1 MAATA
6 QVSVKIDPKHKEI
19 FEATAEGLGLN
30 ASDVMR
36 VMIKK
41 FIDRGGFPFDV
52 TNDPYSAETMTALRN
67 ADSGIGLHKVKDLD
81 ELRTIMVG
89 TSPNVSP

>member
-6 QVSVKIDPKHKEI
+6 QVSVKIDPKYKKI
-19 FEATAEGLGLN
+19 FEETAESLGLN

-52 TNDPYSAETMTALRN
+52 TNDPYNAETMAALRN
-67 ADSGIGLHKVKDLD
+67 ADSGVGLHRVKDLD
-81 ELRTIMVG
+81 ELRSIMVG
-89 TSPNVSP
+89 

>member
-6 QVSVKIDPKHKEI
+6 QVSVKLDPKYKKT
-19 FEATAEGLGLN
+19 FEATAESLGLN
-30 ASDVMR
+30 ASDAMR

-52 TNDPYSAETMTALRN
+52 TNDPYSIETMTALRN
-67 ADSGIGLHKVKDLD
+67 AEAGVGLHKVKDLD
-81 ELRTIMVG
+81 ELRSIMVG
-89 TSPNVSP
+89 Q

>member
-6 QVSVKIDPKHKEI
+6 QISVKIDPKNKKI
-19 FEATAEGLGLN
+19 FEATAESLGLN
-30 ASDVMR
+30 ASDAMR

-52 TNDPYSAETMTALRN
+52 TNDPYSAETMTALRD
-67 ADSGIGLHKVKDLD
+67 AEAGVGLHRVKNLD
-81 ELRTIMVG
+81 ELRSIMVG
-89 TSPNVSP
+89 

>member
-6 QVSVKIDPKHKEI
+6 QVSVKLDPKYKKT
-19 FEATAEGLGLN
+19 FETTAESLGLN

-41 FIDRGGFPFDV
+41 FIDHGGFPFDV
-52 TNDPYSAETMTALRN
+52 TNDPYSTETMTALRN
-67 ADSGIGLHKVKDLD
+67 AEAGVGLHKVKDLD
-81 ELRTIMVG
+81 ELRSIMVG
-89 TSPNVSP
+89 

>member
-6 QVSVKIDPKHKEI
+6 QISVKIDPKYKKI
-19 FEATAEGLGLN
+19 FETTAESLGLN
-30 ASDVMR
+30 ASDAMR

-67 ADSGIGLHKVKDLD
+67 AEAGVGLHKVKNLD
-81 ELRTIMVG
+81 ELRNIMVG
-89 TSPNVSP
+89 